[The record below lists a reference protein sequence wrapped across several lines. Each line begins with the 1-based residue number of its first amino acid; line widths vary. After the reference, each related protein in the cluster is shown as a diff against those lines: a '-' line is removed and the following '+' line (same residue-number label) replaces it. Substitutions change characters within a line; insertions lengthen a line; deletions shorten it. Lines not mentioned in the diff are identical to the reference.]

1 MALQEKSE
9 DALAM
14 VETTKPIQRNLAL
27 KVCGFGFT
35 QSELEQELVRQ
46 VIDCLN
52 LLLLI
57 VQHRLE
63 SRGEYDKAAGW
74 AFFSGL
80 PHRAIQALGSV
91 RGSGKNGKALTMC
104 LRKS

>member
-1 MALQEKSE
+1 M
-9 DALAM
+9 
-14 VETTKPIQRNLAL
+14 
-27 KVCGFGFT
+27 
-35 QSELEQELVRQ
+35 
-46 VIDCLN
+46 
-52 LLLLI
+52 

-91 RGSGKNGKALTMC
+91 RGSGKNGKVLTMC